1 MRIDIELTSSINEP
15 RVARGVALLL
25 CCAAFIS
32 GCVSPGAEKTGER
45 PRGER
50 ERTLVDRTVSVLEE
64 ASRAFEIARAAGDA
78 PAMVRA
84 ALQRLEVSNTR
95 LSESAATRLS
105 EKTLEMIRLAR
116 IVAADNTQ
124 MQTEIDR
131 ILSAIDLDP
140 EQRLSRLGNLGNFT
154 GALKSQRLTTYTL
167 AATHSRH
174 FQVGVSSDNGAI
186 VYVEAP
192 AGSGVTLRVVEENEA
207 PVCSDSSRHGML
219 ICRWRPSDDGIAKI
233 ILHNASAFEV
243 PVLMIT
249 NASILPG
256 D

>member
-1 MRIDIELTSSINEP
+1 MTSFISEP
-15 RVARGVALLL
+15 RVAREVALLL
-25 CCAAFIS
+25 CCAALIS
-32 GCVSPGAEKTGER
+32 GCVSHDAEKIGER
-45 PRGER
+45 SRDER
-50 ERTLVDRTVSVLEE
+50 EHTLVDSTVRVLEE

-84 ALQRLEVSNTR
+84 ALQRLEVSNTF
-95 LSESAATRLS
+95 LSESAAMRLS
-105 EKTLEMIRLAR
+105 EKTVEMIRQAR
-116 IVAADNTQ
+116 IVAAKNTQ
-124 MQTEIDR
+124 MQAEIDQ
-131 ILSAIDLDP
+131 ILSAVDLDP
-140 EQRLSRLGNLGNFT
+140 VQRLSRLGNLGDFT

-167 AATHSRH
+167 AATHSMH
-174 FQVGVSSDNGAI
+174 FRVSVSSDNGAI

-192 AGSGVTLRVVEENEA
+192 ASNGVTLRVVEENEA

-219 ICRWRPSDDGIAKI
+219 ICRWRPSYDGNAKI

-243 PVLMIT
+243 SVLMIT